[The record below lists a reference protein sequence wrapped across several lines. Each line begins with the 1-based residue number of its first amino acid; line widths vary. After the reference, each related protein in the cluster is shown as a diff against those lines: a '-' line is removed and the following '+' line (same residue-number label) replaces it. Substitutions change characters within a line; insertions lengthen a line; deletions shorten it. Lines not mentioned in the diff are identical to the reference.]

1 MLEDSKIDAQLR
13 LALTFME
20 LDLKDSGD
28 YCQAQHD
35 SIEVLADSSFSQL
48 DFPPP
53 LEP

>member
-1 MLEDSKIDAQLR
+1 MLQDKR
-13 LALTFME
+13 VGVRVALTFME

-35 SIEVLADSSFSQL
+35 VAEVLADSSLSQL

-53 LEP
+53 PHP

>member
-1 MLEDSKIDAQLR
+1 MLEENQVDVQ

-35 SIEVLADSSFSQL
+35 TIEVLADSSLSQL

-53 LEP
+53 LP